1 MKVKICGITNT
12 DDALLCAAAGADAL
26 GFIFFDGSPR
36 SVDIETAAKISKS
49 LPCFVS
55 KVGVF
60 VDADKSWV
68 ETVARRV
75 GLDTLQFHGKEDA
88 DYCNYFMNNY
98 KVIKAFFPSDESIA
112 DRMKDYN
119 VSAYLLDIPFE
130 DKLDKP
136 EAILDIDTVN
146 AICKRFKWVIY
157 SGGLTI
163 DNLEGALDVIKP
175 YAIDLARGTEEAPGE
190 KDPELVEKLMKLV
203 KKYR

>member
-1 MKVKICGITNT
+1 MKVKICGITNS
-12 DDALLCAAAGADAL
+12 DDALLCADAGADAL

-36 SVDIETAAKISKS
+36 SIDIETATTICRN

-60 VDADKSWV
+60 VDADKAWV

-75 GLDTLQFHGKEDA
+75 GLDTLQFHGKESPE
-88 DYCNYFMNNY
+88 YCNYFMNNY
-98 KVIKAFFPSDESIA
+98 SVIKAFFPSDESIA
-112 DRMKDYN
+112 DDMKNYK
-119 VSAYLLDIPFE
+119 VSGYLLDIPFE
-130 DKLDKP
+130 DKVDEP

-146 AICKRFKWVIY
+146 AICKRFKWCIY
-157 SGGLTI
+157 SGGLTVN
-163 DNLEGALDVIKP
+163 NLDDALEAISP
-175 YAIDLARGTEEAPGE
+175 FAIDLARGTEEAPGE